1 MNSSCI
7 IKCIFPI
14 FLCFFYQAIFC
25 QQNAI
30 DSLEILLPNT
40 SNIDKKIALYQGL
53 IVGYKEKDPNKAI
66 IYSEEA
72 LGLLSSKAYKK
83 RGKIF
88 NHLGHIYKAK
98 AQFDKAIACLDSA
111 FYYFDKAGLEEEKVV
126 VNNYKGSIYHQL
138 VITNLYKDPDKAREY
153 TQLLLKIIP
162 EDSYNNR
169 GSTYMFM
176 ATTYAIKRQAEVAF
190 QFLDSAHYLFEKANN
205 QREIARIYGF
215 RGGVYNSKNQYK
227 KASKWFYKS
236 LELYDSLG
244 LSTKVASTLDGLS
257 AIDIYFKNYP
267 EALKKISRAMNLYA
281 KNNNDLGLAISSMN
295 MGVVYNHIKDWENA
309 ILHFDKAI
317 SLFIPL
323 KEYGNLIRTYS
334 LKSNALEESNQLERA
349 QESLQKAIELRQY
362 AHNKADLLEIY
373 VHQAKLFFAT
383 KKYSQ
388 SITSFKTVLDSAKQI
403 SVLPLQKDALKGLI
417 NSSIATNNY
426 KDAYGYLTQL
436 NEINDSLTRRNNQKN
451 IKDIEIKY
459 NTEKKEQEN
468 QQLLKEKE
476 LQAKDIKR
484 NRQLFYLSI
493 GVAFLILIISIL
505 LLRQYKLQAAATNNK
520 LESRLL
526 RNQMSPHFLF
536 NSLVAI
542 QSFVYTNNPIK
553 AGDYLSL
560 FATLMRTILDNSS
573 QEYITV
579 AKELQ
584 WLENYLKLQLLRF
597 KDKFEYQIHVD
608 ERIPVDN
615 TLIPPMLI
623 QPFIENALEHGL
635 KNLDRKG
642 LINITIQ
649 QQQEEL
655 HIEVK
660 DNGIG
665 MSNVDASEH
674 KKHQSRALLI
684 TQERLKFLNKK
695 RNKKIFFD
703 IKSDANI
710 GTTISFRIPL
720 KSKF

>member
-14 FLCFFYQAIFC
+14 LVCFCTQTIFC

-30 DSLEILLPNT
+30 DSLETLLSNAN
-40 SNIDKKIALYQGL
+40 NIDKKIALYQGL
-53 IVGYKEKDPNKAI
+53 IVGYKEKDPNKALK
-66 IYSEEA
+66 YGEEA
-72 LGLLSSKAYKK
+72 LKLLSPKTYEE

-88 NHLGHIYKAK
+88 NHLGHIYT
-98 AQFDKAIACLDSA
+98 QFDKAIACLDSA
-111 FYYFDKAGLEEEKVV
+111 LYYFNKAGLEEEKTAVNEHKVFLYNELVV
-126 VNNYKGSIYHQL
+126 E
-138 VITNLYKDPDKAREY
+138 NLYRAPDKAMKY
-153 TQLLLKIIP
+153 AQWLLKVIP
-162 EDSYNNR
+162 KDNIDKRGMTYNNIA
-169 GSTYMFM
+169 SIHS
-176 ATTYAIKRQAEVAF
+176 IKRQTDSVF
-190 QFLDSAHYLFEKANN
+190 QFIDSAFHCFRKTNN
-205 QREIARIYGF
+205 QLEMARSYSYRGAEYMVSSQNDKAAKNLYRCLEIYDSLNMSDSSVIVASTLNSLIGIDLYLKDYPEAIKKMSRAIVIY
-215 RGGVYNSKNQYK
+215 KN
-227 KASKWFYKS
+227 
-236 LELYDSLG
+236 LNDSLG
-244 LSTKVASTLDGLS
+244 L
-257 AIDIYFKNYP
+257 AIAYK
-267 EALKKISRAMNLYA
+267 
-281 KNNNDLGLAISSMN
+281 N
-295 MGVVYNHIKDWENA
+295 MGVVYQYSQKWEDA
-309 ILHFDKAI
+309 IVNFDKAI
-317 SLFIPL
+317 ALFISL
-323 KEYGNLIRTYS
+323 EQYGLLITTY
-334 LKSNALEESNQLERA
+334 LFRSNALEKNGQLELA
-349 QESLQKAIELRQY
+349 QQSIQKAIELKKY
-362 AHNKADLLEIY
+362 AHNKKDLLEIY
-373 VHQAKLFFAT
+373 IFQAKLLLA
-383 KKYSQ
+383 KEKYAE
-388 SITSFKTVLDSAKQI
+388 SIAMFEIVLDPKNI
-403 SVLPLQKDALKGLI
+403 SSDLFLQKNALRGLV
-417 NSSIATNNY
+417 NNY
-426 KDAYGYLTQL
+426 KAIDDYRKAYDYSVQL
-436 NEINDSLTRRNNQKN
+436 NILHDSLIGIDNQKN
-451 IKDIEIKY
+451 IKEIEIKY

-484 NRQLFYLSI
+484 NRQLFYLSM

-526 RNQMSPHFLF
+526 RNQMNPHFLF

-560 FATLMRTILDNSS
+560 FAILMRTILDNSS

-584 WLENYLKLQLLRF
+584 WLKNYLKLQLLRF
-597 KDKFEYQIHVD
+597 KDKFEHQIHVD
-608 ERIPVDN
+608 ERIPIDN
-615 TLIPPMLI
+615 ILIPPMLI

-655 HIEVK
+655 CIEVK

-665 MSNVDASEH
+665 MSNADASEH

-684 TQERLKFLNKK
+684 TQERLKFLNQKQ
-695 RNKKIFFD
+695 NKKIFFD